1 MSEGRYGNPAGM
13 DNVTV
18 RSPLGPGGERT
29 VTLSMPAGL
38 PYRPS
43 DTPTSYVYVVRF
55 CTSDGFAPFLE
66 TPPSQ
71 DARFLGAM
79 VTITPEFR

>member
-1 MSEGRYGNPAGM
+1 
-13 DNVTV
+13 
-18 RSPLGPGGERT
+18 
-29 VTLSMPAGL
+29 MPAGL
-38 PYRPS
+38 PYRPY

-55 CTSDGFAPFLE
+55 CTTDGFAPFLE

-79 VTITPEFR
+79 MTVTPEFR